1 MNLEAGQQAYQ
12 AFGMSAA
19 FFSVLRG
26 CQQFLAGKDD
36 KGDRFCRGSVQELN
50 EDEKK
55 DCVYELT
62 STVQAFV
69 QESIQW
75 TNQNKRIRLFDY
87 LPEHLVS
94 WLDSHPSSGQVSSP
108 SITTSISY
116 VLIYG
121 NEY

>member
-26 CQQFLAGKDD
+26 CQHFLAGKDD
-36 KGDRFCRGSVQELN
+36 KGDRFCRSSV
-50 EDEKK
+50 
-55 DCVYELT
+55 
-62 STVQAFV
+62 
-69 QESIQW
+69 QW

-87 LPEHLVS
+87 LPDHLVS
-94 WLDSHPSSGQVSSP
+94 WLDSHPSSGRVSSP

-116 VLIYG
+116 AWYD
-121 NEY
+121 